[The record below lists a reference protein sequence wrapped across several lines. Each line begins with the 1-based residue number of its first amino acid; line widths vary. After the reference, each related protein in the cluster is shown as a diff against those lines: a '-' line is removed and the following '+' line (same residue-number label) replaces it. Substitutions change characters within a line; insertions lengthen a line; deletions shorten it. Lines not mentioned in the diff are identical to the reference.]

1 MLSHS
6 KQNIKENKMANWK
19 VSTYYKK
26 SCEEHELYV
35 KDGMTIRRKTGFR
48 WASFYVETSDDNPP
62 EFEFEFVPGGDG
74 RKDSVNMYNLSG
86 PNIESSELEGMNDGC
101 WEDYGWP
108 EEMDEEEQERLM
120 ELIEESSAYE
130 ALEDEEG
137 WMLDESEAW
146 CWGPILI
153 EDENGNQVKI
163 VIADEDGNC
172 VEFKDE

>member
-1 MLSHS
+1 
-6 KQNIKENKMANWK
+6 
-19 VSTYYKK
+19 
-26 SCEEHELYV
+26 
-35 KDGMTIRRKTGFR
+35 
-48 WASFYVETSDDNPP
+48 
-62 EFEFEFVPGGDG
+62 
-74 RKDSVNMYNLSG
+74 MYNLSG

-101 WEDYGWP
+101 WEDYEWP

-130 ALEDEEG
+130 VLEDEEG

-172 VEFKDE
+172 VEFRDE